1 MRISKEHDVRRNE
14 ILDKAESLFEVKG
27 YNKTT
32 VNDILREVNIA
43 KGTFY
48 YYFKSKEEVLDA
60 VIDRYLEIAL
70 ERAEDVKKRTD
81 LAPAEKLIQVILA
94 LRMGEP
100 NSGVIEELH
109 SPENALMH
117 QKSIAGVVLRLTPIM
132 KEIVN
137 EGIATGDFTTPFP
150 EETIKIMLAAGFTLT
165 DEGMFSFTQE
175 ERQRLI
181 QALFYSFETLL
192 GAKKGSFDI
201 GFERIN

>member
-1 MRISKEHDVRRNE
+1 
-14 ILDKAESLFEVKG
+14 
-27 YNKTT
+27 
-32 VNDILREVNIA
+32 
-43 KGTFY
+43 
-48 YYFKSKEEVLDA
+48 
-60 VIDRYLEIAL
+60 
-70 ERAEDVKKRTD
+70 
-81 LAPAEKLIQVILA
+81 
-94 LRMGEP
+94 MGEP

-132 KEIVN
+132 KDIVN
-137 EGIATGDFTTPFP
+137 EGITAGDFTTPFP
-150 EETIKIMLAAGFTLT
+150 EETIKIMLTAGFTLT